1 MAPLNPFTGTL
12 RKLVIAFD
20 VGTTYSG
27 IAYTI
32 LDPGEIPK
40 IQAVTRFPAQANGDF
55 KIPSVLWYTQDG
67 QLRAAGAEAQLDELR
82 LEAEDDDLIYVEWF
96 KLHLRPD
103 VNKSVRS
110 DEDTAPPLPTG
121 KTVVDVFA
129 DFLGYLFSCAKLFI
143 TETHANGTS
152 LWQSVEDRIEFV
164 LSHPNGWEGPQQAL
178 MRQATVDAK
187 LVPDNLSGRSR
198 VHFVTEGE
206 ASLHYCLDSGL
217 ATDSINVDSSVLII
231 DAGGGTVDLSTYQF
245 KKILPIS
252 VEEAT
257 APSCIFQGST
267 KVNIR
272 AKRYIENKLS
282 SSSFGNSEDINCM
295 MQKFE
300 KAAKPVFK
308 DPKDRSFIQFGSMR
322 DNDKNVGIRSG
333 QLILSGD
340 AVAEFF
346 EPSVHAIL
354 EAAKTQIAE
363 SENPIRFAF
372 LVGGFAASPYLY
384 ARLKKLLERVEIEL
398 CRPDNHTNKAVAE
411 GAISFHLQNFVS
423 VRVLKTTYG
432 TDHLVDYNPLDPEH
446 YRRRWTVKAQPSGR
460 QMIPNAFSVLLSKGS
475 RVRDNEEAKL
485 DFWMESTQPSSL
497 DYIYC
502 DVMSYRGNMKAPS
515 WTDAEPEAYVTLCSV
530 KGDTSQIRKTPR
542 LGSQGSMYYSQDF
555 KIVLHCGL
563 TELKA
568 QICWDEG
575 GIERRG
581 SASIVYDIEAIA

>member
-20 VGTTYSG
+20 VGTTFSG

-32 LDPGEIPK
+32 LDPGEVPK
-40 IQAVTRFPAQANGDF
+40 IQAVTCSSQRR
-55 KIPSVLWYTQDG
+55 LQDT
-67 QLRAAGAEAQLDELR
+67 LRALFRAAGAEAELDELR

-103 VNKSVRS
+103 VNTSVRS
-110 DEDTAPPLPTG
+110 DDDTAPPLPTG

-346 EPSVHAIL
+346 EPS
-354 EAAKTQIAE
+354 
-363 SENPIRFAF
+363 FAF

-446 YRRRWTVKAQPSGR
+446 YRRRWTVKAQPSGC
-460 QMIPNAFSVLLSKGS
+460 QIIPNAFSVLLAKGS
-475 RVRDNEEAKL
+475 RVRDNEEAEL
-485 DFWMESTQPSSL
+485 EFFMESTQPSSL

-502 DVMSYRGNMKAPS
+502 DIMSYRGNVKAPC
-515 WTDAEPEAYVTLCSV
+515 WMDTEPEAYVTLCSV
-530 KGDTSQIRKTPR
+530 KGDTSQIKKTPL
-542 LGSQGSMYYSQDF
+542 LGSQGSIYYSQGF
-555 KIVLHCGL
+555 KIILHCGL

-568 QICWDEG
+568 QICWNDG
-575 GIERRG
+575 GVEKRG
-581 SASIVYDIEAIA
+581 PASIVYDIEAIA